1 MRASEI
7 KVNNCL
13 KLFDKFVAIAILFAK
28 GVNKLDIF
36 ELGVYI

>member
-7 KVNNCL
+7 KVDNCL

-28 GVNKLDIF
+28 RVNKLGIF
-36 ELGVYI
+36 ELGLQI